1 MTYQFYKVLHLLGL
15 ILAFLSLGGLVVAA
29 RSGHAESRRLAGI
42 THGIALLLILVSG
55 FGILAKLGLGFPPWV
70 LVKVLIWIVLGGA
83 IVLIRRRPQS
93 AATWW
98 WLLPL
103 LGTVAAYLGIY
114 KP

>member
-1 MTYQFYKVLHLLGL
+1 MTYQFYKVLHLVGV
-15 ILAFLSLGGLVVAA
+15 ILAFLSLGGLVAAA
-29 RSGHAESRRLAGI
+29 RSGHTESRRIAGA

-70 LVKVLIWIVLGGA
+70 LIKALIWVALGGA

-93 AATWW
+93 ATLWW

-103 LGTVAAYLGIY
+103 LGAAAAYLGIY